1 MHIQSFYN
9 PYNPFRPLRT
19 TLKSVRT
26 GTGSDQTVDPVM
38 DENGGL
44 SLLSGDVKGDA
55 VFTYGLSQ
63 NHKEFGFSSS

>member
-26 GTGSDQTVDPVM
+26 RTGSDQTVDPVM

-44 SLLSGDVKGDA
+44 SLLSGDV
-55 VFTYGLSQ
+55 
-63 NHKEFGFSSS
+63 

>member
-9 PYNPFRPLRT
+9 SYNPFRPVWT

-26 GTGSDQTVDPVM
+26 RTGSDQTVDPVM

-44 SLLSGDVKGDA
+44 SVDLGDV
-55 VFTYGLSQ
+55 
-63 NHKEFGFSSS
+63 

>member
-9 PYNPFRPLRT
+9 SYNPFRPVWT

-26 GTGSDQTVDPVM
+26 RTGSDQTVDPVM

-44 SLLSGDVKGDA
+44 SVDLGDVKGDA
-55 VFTYGLSQ
+55 VFTYGLRQ
-63 NHKEFGFSSS
+63 NRKEFGFSSS

>member
-9 PYNPFRPLRT
+9 SYNPFRPVWT

-26 GTGSDQTVDPVM
+26 RTGSDQTVDPVM

-44 SLLSGDVKGDA
+44 SLLSGDVKGGRR
-55 VFTYGLSQ
+55 VHIRT
-63 NHKEFGFSSS
+63 